1 MNVSYC
7 YLNFEKLNENK
18 KDKFIRFIL
27 RKCNYEI
34 TSSTNMLGDFYKDD
48 FIQDISLLILKNI
61 KNKKFRFRKF
71 PSYYQYK
78 KDIINNKFNNMN
90 LVNNFFKKNYKT
102 NTYKTEIILSKPF
115 YKKLILYSYQCSY
128 IAYVKKIIKNERI
141 RYSKIK
147 NQFLSNTV
155 ELTNEII
162 NYVGVKDDKIPTIN
176 LHSYLSED
184 EYNLLNLYNIKTQ
197 SEISK
202 EFHITQQSV
211 SYRLNKIRKKL
222 KSYEKV

>member
-1 MNVSYC
+1 M
-7 YLNFEKLNENK
+7 
-18 KDKFIRFIL
+18 IL
-27 RKCNYEI
+27 YEKCNYVI
-34 TSSTNMLGDFYKDD
+34 TIYSKNLGDFYKDD
-48 FIQDISLLILKNI
+48 FIQDITLLILENI
-61 KNKKFRFRKF
+61 KNKNFRFYNF
-71 PSYYQYK
+71 PSYDRYRN
-78 KDIINNKFNNMN
+78 DLINNKFNNMN
-90 LVNNFFKKNYKT
+90 LINNFFKNNYKIDT
-102 NTYKTEIILSKPF
+102 VKNEIILTKQF
-115 YKKLILYSYQCSY
+115 YKKLMKYSYQCSY
-128 IAYVKKIIKNERI
+128 IAYVKKIIKNEWI